1 MRVSELSVRQPVT
14 IVMAYVLLCF
24 VAAIFVPRLGVALYP
39 ATSMPVLTVNA
50 TWPDVG
56 PEEVEKNV
64 TRVLE
69 TRLSVLSGLEE
80 MTSSSSL
87 GRSSIRLTF
96 GYDSDLDE
104 ASVDIKDI
112 LARAVNA
119 LPEDCETPTLRRF
132 DMNSRPIMRLTVSGN
147 VAISELKTL
156 ADDTLAPLLERV
168 PGVAS
173 ADVSGGA
180 ARVVR
185 VDVDENRLQAYG
197 LTLSGISAALA
208 ARNVRTSGGTLEDDG
223 MDYEIYLNEGYGSLD
238 DVRQTVVS
246 AVSVPAIGSSVT
258 RSNVVKLED
267 VAEVYET
274 NDYTGFRVYIDGVP
288 GLYISIT
295 NAADS
300 NAATVSRDVRKALPG
315 INAELPQGLLL
326 SIVSDETTMISAA
339 MGEVYSSAVQG
350 GLLAMLVILLFLRSA
365 KGTLVI
371 ALSMPISILATLF
384 GMALMDL
391 TLNIMTMTGLILGIG
406 MIVDSSIVVLDN
418 IHRYRERGD
427 NAAVA
432 SIRGS
437 SQVILS
443 ITASTLTTLCVFLP
457 VIIFKAELEMLGQMF
472 GDMVVTVVI
481 SLSVSLVVAITLV
494 PALCGSILKLDT
506 RSQKPVRHPLV
517 DRADRAIEGALLRLE
532 DAYGTALSFSLRN
545 RLLVMTLVAL
555 LAALAFVRFA
565 SLGMS
570 LAPESR
576 ADDIVTITM
585 TLPVGTNRDVT
596 EETLFRVQDIV
607 KARVKGFKSV
617 ILTAGRQNAG
627 NIQINLPPVGDQPV
641 SPVKIRELVKAELDA
656 IPDATF
662 TYSAGR
668 RFGNSAPIDIR
679 LSSDDTEAVAEAAT
693 SILAILKEHV
703 PEAIDISSDFEKGRP
718 QYTIAVDHD
727 RAAALGV
734 SASAISREI
743 RAALNGVTATY
754 WRTGNVE
761 VPIQVYLPDADVST
775 LSDIGRLKVEGKSGK
790 VSLDNIVSFRVST
803 APTTITREE
812 GVRVNHVTANIET
825 GLAAS
830 VVQPRVEAAI
840 AQHLVLPESVK
851 ISYAGEASDLSKSGS
866 VMIFVILVAV
876 FLVFIVMA
884 AQFESLVD
892 PFIIFFS
899 LPLLAIGVAT
909 VYTLTGQPFTL
920 FSAVG
925 VVALVGIVV
934 NNGIVLVDFA
944 NALMREKTPVI
955 EACIQ
960 SGKNRLRPILMTTLT
975 TIIAAVPMAFFPG
988 DGGEMMQ
995 PVGMTLVGGLLSGS
1009 VMTLFVTPIMYS
1021 VFNKRRERGFND
1033 PESLQNMLADF
1044 VS

>member
-1 MRVSELSVRQPVT
+1 MV
-14 IVMAYVLLCF
+14 YVLLCF

-39 ATSMPVLTVNA
+39 AMNTPVLTVVT

-87 GRSSIRLTF
+87 GRSSVRLTF
-96 GYDSDLDE
+96 GYDVDLDE
-104 ASVDIKDI
+104 ASTDVKDI
-112 LARAVNA
+112 LARAANA
-119 LPEDCETPTLRRF
+119 LPDDCETPTLRRF
-132 DMNSRPIMRLTVSGN
+132 DLNSRPIMRLTVSGN

-156 ADDTLAPLLERV
+156 AEDTVAPLLERV
-168 PGVAS
+168 QGVAA

-180 ARVVR
+180 ARTVR

-197 LTLSGISAALA
+197 LTLSGISSALA
-208 ARNVRTSGGTLEDDG
+208 ARNVRTSGGTLVDG
-223 MDYEIYLNEGYGSLD
+223 DTDYEMYLNEGFSSLD
-238 DVRQTVVS
+238 DIRQTVVS
-246 AVSVPAIGSSVT
+246 TVSVPAVGSSVT

-267 VAEVYET
+267 VAEVYES
-274 NDYTGFRVYIDGVP
+274 NEYTGFRVYIDGQP

-295 NAADS
+295 NDADS
-300 NAATVSRDVRKALPG
+300 NAATVSRDVRDALPQ
-315 INAELPQGLLL
+315 INADLPQGLSL
-326 SIVSDETTMISAA
+326 SVVSDETTMISSA
-339 MGEVYSSAVQG
+339 MKEVYSSAVQG

-371 ALSMPISILATLF
+371 AFSMPISILATLF
-384 GMALMDL
+384 GMAMMEL

-427 NAAVA
+427 NAAVSA
-432 SIRGS
+432 IRGS
-437 SQVILS
+437 SQVIVS

-472 GDMVVTVVI
+472 SDMVVTVVI
-481 SLSVSLVVAITLV
+481 SLSVSLVVAVTLV
-494 PALCGSILKLDT
+494 PALCGSVLKIDT
-506 RSQKPVRHPLV
+506 RAQKPIRHPLV
-517 DRADRAIEGALLRLE
+517 DRIDRAIEGALLRLE
-532 DAYGTALSFSLRN
+532 DGYGAAVAFSLRN
-545 RLLVMTLVAL
+545 RLLVMTLVCL
-555 LAALAFVRFA
+555 LAALSFVRFA

-607 KARVKGFKSV
+607 KARVSGYKSI
-617 ILTAGRQNAG
+617 ILTAGRQHTG
-627 NIQINLPPVGDQPV
+627 NLQINLPPVGNQTV
-641 SPVKIRELVKAELDA
+641 SPVRIRELVKAELDA
-656 IPDATF
+656 IPDAVF

-668 RFGNSAPIDIR
+668 RFGNRAPIDVR
-679 LSSDDTEAVAEAAT
+679 LSSDDTEAVADAAAR
-693 SILAILKEHV
+693 IAAILKEHV
-703 PEAIDISSDFEKGRP
+703 PEVTDVISDFEKGRP
-718 QYTIAVDHD
+718 QYSISVDHD

-734 SASAISREI
+734 TASAISREI

-754 WRTGNVE
+754 WRTGNLEIPVE
-761 VPIQVYLPDADVST
+761 VYLPEADVAT
-775 LSDIGRLKVEGKSGK
+775 LSDIGRLKVEGRNGK
-790 VSLDNIVSFRVST
+790 VTLDNIVTFRVST

-830 VVQPRVEAAI
+830 VVQPLVEEAI
-840 AQHLVLPESVK
+840 ARHLVLPETVK
-851 ISYAGEASDLSKSGS
+851 LTYSGEASDLSKSGS
-866 VMIFVILVAV
+866 VMIIVILVAV
-876 FLVFIVMA
+876 FLVFVVMA

-892 PFIIFFS
+892 PLIIFFS

-909 VYTLTGQPFTL
+909 VYTLTAQPFTL

-944 NALMREKTPVI
+944 NGLMRKKTPVF
-955 EACIQ
+955 ESCVLA
-960 SGKNRLRPILMTTLT
+960 GKSRLRPIMMTTLT
-975 TIIAAVPMAFFPG
+975 TVIAAVPMAFFPG
-988 DGGEMMQ
+988 EGGEMMQ

-1009 VMTLFVTPIMYS
+1009 IMTLFVTPILYS
-1021 VFNKRRERGFND
+1021 AFNKRRERRFDD

-1044 VS
+1044 VP